1 MGDVAASGNQP
12 GIGGTGGL
20 PGDGLY
26 LGGGAVFVLFP
37 LDDEKG
43 TADFRQV
50 VFHVPRPEPGVEP
63 GVRPVVKNAGGVLPV
78 VGGEAFPEI
87 GPVEEVH
94 GLPDALEGDRF
105 DEDVGGLGDDGG
117 HLFRKPGGK
126 KKGDGAAVAVSDE
139 DGFFDPLI
147 FKNVWERSVGFLVEI
162 LWPPGRFEGFRF
174 SVAPAV
180 ENEPGM
186 PRPVA
191 QKAGEVLP
199 LGHASEA
206 LVKEDE
212 NGFLPVPAVPLA
224 VEATNAGVEKEGVPL
239 RFHEQGP
246 FGKTK
251 SHRKTQ

>member
-1 MGDVAASGNQP
+1 M
-12 GIGGTGGL
+12 
-20 PGDGLY
+20 
-26 LGGGAVFVLFP
+26 
-37 LDDEKG
+37 
-43 TADFRQV
+43 
-50 VFHVPRPEPGVEP
+50 
-63 GVRPVVKNAGGVLPV
+63 

-94 GLPDALEGDRF
+94 GLPDTFEGDRF

-126 KKGDGAAVAVSDE
+126 KEGDGAAVAVSDE

-147 FKNVWERSVGFLVEI
+147 FKNVRERSVGFLVEI
-162 LWPPGRFEGFRF
+162 LWPPGRFEGFRFSVAPAGRFEGFRF